1 MNNIQKYFAGREQ
14 FIELLEAVGIRTLEQ
29 FASADPSTV
38 LPELHQAKRMLK
50 LQTEIPSAPVFR
62 EWVNQALSSPTA
74 PEPELLPIHE
84 GDGLPL
90 ATPVDPSITDSSEN
104 RRERGRSH
112 TDGPPK
118 HLSAKAR
125 LQEEHSYQPAK
136 HVHTHKEPKT
146 YLRKKGIKHM
156 TSFRTWM
163 GAVIVLLLFICI
175 LFSISVTTLV
185 LLNGERGWPLISL
198 CFGPWILA
206 LILYLSLA
214 LPRKCSVCGAHVF
227 SFKNTLAIRRP
238 TTFPCSGTYLPR
250 HSIYYSSAG
259 SVARPAVLHS
269 NWGNPEPS
277 NTDINET
284 LTPAPDF
291 PDSRSLSF
299 SFPLYLAFG
308 KRFLLSVRS
317 FHYLPLFSHLK
328 SALWQNRRP
337 HPVSRFHKTASGA
350 TYPPLPVTY
359 SIKNPPSETG
369 SKPSQAT

>member
-62 EWVNQALSSPTA
+62 EWVNQVLSSPTA

-206 LILYLSLA
+206 LVLYLSLA
-214 LPRKCSVCGAHVF
+214 LPRKCSVCRAHVF
-227 SFKNTLAIRRP
+227 SFKKYTRNKAAHHI
-238 TTFPCSGTYLPR
+238 
-250 HSIYYSSAG
+250 
-259 SVARPAVLHS
+259 
-269 NWGNPEPS
+269 
-277 NTDINET
+277 
-284 LTPAPDF
+284 
-291 PDSRSLSF
+291 
-299 SFPLYLAFG
+299 
-308 KRFLLSVRS
+308 
-317 FHYLPLFSHLK
+317 PLFGYVFAT
-328 SALWQNRRP
+328 ALHIFLFRWFRCPACGSSQQLGKPRTEP
-337 HPVSRFHKTASGA
+337 HRH
-350 TYPPLPVTY
+350 
-359 SIKNPPSETG
+359 
-369 SKPSQAT
+369 

>member
-1 MNNIQKYFAGREQ
+1 
-14 FIELLEAVGIRTLEQ
+14 
-29 FASADPSTV
+29 
-38 LPELHQAKRMLK
+38 MLK

-74 PEPELLPIHE
+74 PEPELLLRSDE

-163 GAVIVLLLFICI
+163 GAVIVLPLFICI

-206 LILYLSLA
+206 LVLYLSLA
-214 LPRKCSVCGAHVF
+214 LPRKCSVCRAHVF
-227 SFKNTLAIRRP
+227 SFKKYTRNKAAHHIPLFGYVFATALHIFLFRWFRCPA
-238 TTFPCSGTYLPR
+238 CG
-250 HSIYYSSAG
+250 SSQQLGKTPYRTAQALTKLN
-259 SVARPAVLHS
+259 SCARLHGIPASCL
-269 NWGNPEPS
+269 
-277 NTDINET
+277 
-284 LTPAPDF
+284 
-291 PDSRSLSF
+291 LS
-299 SFPLYLAFG
+299 SPYLAFG
-308 KRFLLSVRS
+308 RRFLHLSVPS
-317 FHYLPLFSHLK
+317 IICPYS
-328 SALWQNRRP
+328 P
-337 HPVSRFHKTASGA
+337 HF
-350 TYPPLPVTY
+350 
-359 SIKNPPSETG
+359 NPTL
-369 SKPSQAT
+369 

>member
-1 MNNIQKYFAGREQ
+1 M
-14 FIELLEAVGIRTLEQ
+14 GIRTLEQ

-90 ATPVDPSITDSSEN
+90 ATPVDPPITDSLEN

-206 LILYLSLA
+206 LVLYLSLA
-214 LPRKCSVCGAHVF
+214 LPRKCSVCRAHVF
-227 SFKNTLAIRRP
+227 SFKKYTRNKAAHHI
-238 TTFPCSGTYLPR
+238 
-250 HSIYYSSAG
+250 
-259 SVARPAVLHS
+259 
-269 NWGNPEPS
+269 
-277 NTDINET
+277 
-284 LTPAPDF
+284 
-291 PDSRSLSF
+291 
-299 SFPLYLAFG
+299 
-308 KRFLLSVRS
+308 
-317 FHYLPLFSHLK
+317 PLFGYVFAT
-328 SALWQNRRP
+328 ALHIFLFRWFRCPACGSSQQLGKPRTEP
-337 HPVSRFHKTASGA
+337 HRH
-350 TYPPLPVTY
+350 
-359 SIKNPPSETG
+359 
-369 SKPSQAT
+369 

>member
-90 ATPVDPSITDSSEN
+90 ATPVDPPITDSSEN

-156 TSFRTWM
+156 TSFRTWI

-206 LILYLSLA
+206 LVLYLSLA
-214 LPRKCSVCGAHVF
+214 LPRKCSVCRAHVF
-227 SFKNTLAIRRP
+227 SFKKYTRNKAAHHIPLFGYVFATALHIFLFRWFRCPAW
-238 TTFPCSGTYLPR
+238 FLPATGKTPYR
-250 HSIYYSSAG
+250 TAQALTKLNSCARLHGIPASCLLSS
-259 SVARPAVLHS
+259 P
-269 NWGNPEPS
+269 
-277 NTDINET
+277 
-284 LTPAPDF
+284 
-291 PDSRSLSF
+291 
-299 SFPLYLAFG
+299 YLAFG
-308 KRFLLSVRS
+308 RRFLHLSVPS
-317 FHYLPLFSHLK
+317 IICP
-328 SALWQNRRP
+328 
-337 HPVSRFHKTASGA
+337 
-350 TYPPLPVTY
+350 Y
-359 SIKNPPSETG
+359 SLHFNPTL
-369 SKPSQAT
+369 

>member
-206 LILYLSLA
+206 LVLYLSLA
-214 LPRKCSVCGAHVF
+214 LPRKCSVCRAHVF
-227 SFKNTLAIRRP
+227 SFKKYTRNKAGPPYSPVRLRIRH
-238 TTFPCSGTYLPR
+238 GTAYIPLPLVPLPGLR
-250 HSIYYSSAG
+250 FLPATGKTPYRTAQALTKLNSCARLHGIPASCLLSS
-259 SVARPAVLHS
+259 P
-269 NWGNPEPS
+269 
-277 NTDINET
+277 
-284 LTPAPDF
+284 
-291 PDSRSLSF
+291 
-299 SFPLYLAFG
+299 YLAFG
-308 KRFLLSVRS
+308 RRFLHLSVPS
-317 FHYLPLFSHLK
+317 IICPYS
-328 SALWQNRRP
+328 P
-337 HPVSRFHKTASGA
+337 HF
-350 TYPPLPVTY
+350 
-359 SIKNPPSETG
+359 NPTL
-369 SKPSQAT
+369 

>member
-90 ATPVDPSITDSSEN
+90 ATPVDPPITDSLEN

-206 LILYLSLA
+206 LVLYLPWRFPGNA
-214 LPRKCSVCGAHVF
+214 ACAGPM
-227 SFKNTLAIRRP
+227 SFPLKNTPAIRRP
-238 TTFPCSGTYLPR
+238 TTFPCSATYSPR
-250 HSIYYSSAG
+250 HCIYSSSAG
-259 SVARPAVLHS
+259 SVARPAVPPS
-269 NWGNPEPS
+269 NWENPVP
-277 NTDINET
+277 NRTGINE
-284 LTPAPDF
+284 A
-291 PDSRSLSF
+291 
-299 SFPLYLAFG
+299 
-308 KRFLLSVRS
+308 
-317 FHYLPLFSHLK
+317 
-328 SALWQNRRP
+328 
-337 HPVSRFHKTASGA
+337 
-350 TYPPLPVTY
+350 
-359 SIKNPPSETG
+359 
-369 SKPSQAT
+369 

>member
-185 LLNGERGWPLISL
+185 LLNGERGWP
-198 CFGPWILA
+198 F
-206 LILYLSLA
+206 
-214 LPRKCSVCGAHVF
+214 
-227 SFKNTLAIRRP
+227 
-238 TTFPCSGTYLPR
+238 
-250 HSIYYSSAG
+250 
-259 SVARPAVLHS
+259 
-269 NWGNPEPS
+269 
-277 NTDINET
+277 
-284 LTPAPDF
+284 
-291 PDSRSLSF
+291 
-299 SFPLYLAFG
+299 
-308 KRFLLSVRS
+308 
-317 FHYLPLFSHLK
+317 
-328 SALWQNRRP
+328 
-337 HPVSRFHKTASGA
+337 
-350 TYPPLPVTY
+350 
-359 SIKNPPSETG
+359 
-369 SKPSQAT
+369 

>member
-62 EWVNQALSSPTA
+62 EWVNQALSSPIA

-90 ATPVDPSITDSSEN
+90 ATPVDPPITDSSEN

-125 LQEEHSYQPAK
+125 MQEEHSYQPAK

-206 LILYLSLA
+206 LVLYLSLA
-214 LPRKCSVCGAHVF
+214 LPRKCSVCRAHVF
-227 SFKNTLAIRRP
+227 SFKKYT
-238 TTFPCSGTYLPR
+238 R
-250 HSIYYSSAG
+250 HCIYSSSAG
-259 SVARPAVLHS
+259 SVARPAVPPS
-269 NWGNPEPS
+269 NWENPVP
-277 NTDINET
+277 NRTGINE
-284 LTPAPDF
+284 A
-291 PDSRSLSF
+291 
-299 SFPLYLAFG
+299 
-308 KRFLLSVRS
+308 
-317 FHYLPLFSHLK
+317 
-328 SALWQNRRP
+328 
-337 HPVSRFHKTASGA
+337 
-350 TYPPLPVTY
+350 
-359 SIKNPPSETG
+359 
-369 SKPSQAT
+369 